1 MAKKL
6 LVVLVL
12 MGLIFSGCATYST
25 IGGVITPLGALTS
38 ADVNASREGEVIA
51 EYKVI
56 LGVVTDGY
64 EEFLEKTKGVD
75 IDIINTDYI
84 FITTIKAVKR

>member
-12 MGLIFSGCATYST
+12 MGLIFGGCATYST
-25 IGGVITPLGALTS
+25 RDGVRTPLGALTS
-38 ADVNASREGEVIA
+38 AGVNASREGEVIA

-56 LGVVTDGY
+56 LGLVTSGY
-64 EEFLEKTKGVD
+64 EEFLEKTKGVE
-75 IDIINTDYI
+75 IDVIDTNYI